1 MVYKTRNFCMINWLP
16 IFIMAQMKR
25 YAEWLNGKGYSPL
38 DKFGRQARMKQFVK
52 EQDQLKDQ
60 IKEASNSE
68 SEYKTL
74 EGPFITG
81 FHD

>member
-1 MVYKTRNFCMINWLP
+1 
-16 IFIMAQMKR
+16 MAQMKR

-52 EQDQLKDQ
+52 EQDELKKH
-60 IKEASNSE
+60 IKETLNSE

>member
-1 MVYKTRNFCMINWLP
+1 MATT
-16 IFIMAQMKR
+16 FIMAQMKR

-52 EQDQLKDQ
+52 EQDQLKEQ
-60 IKEASNSE
+60 IKEASSSETITSE
-68 SEYKTL
+68 SLNNTL

>member
-1 MVYKTRNFCMINWLP
+1 
-16 IFIMAQMKR
+16 
-25 YAEWLNGKGYSPL
+25 
-38 DKFGRQARMKQFVK
+38 MKQFVK
-52 EQDQLKDQ
+52 EQDQMKEQLKD
-60 IKEASNSE
+60 SS

>member
-1 MVYKTRNFCMINWLP
+1 MATK
-16 IFIMAQMKR
+16 FIMAQMKR
-25 YAEWLNGKGYSPL
+25 YAEWLNGKGFSPL
-38 DKFGRQARMKQFVK
+38 DKFNRQARMAQFVK
-52 EQDQLKDQ
+52 EQDKQKEQ
-60 IKEASNSE
+60 IKEPTSSE

>member
-1 MVYKTRNFCMINWLP
+1 MINWLP
-16 IFIMAQMKR
+16 QKIMAQMKR

-52 EQDQLKDQ
+52 EQDQLKEQ
-60 IKEASNSE
+60 IKEST

>member
-1 MVYKTRNFCMINWLP
+1 MINWLP
-16 IFIMAQMKR
+16 LKFMAQMKR

-52 EQDQLKDQ
+52 EQDQLKEQ
-60 IKEASNSE
+60 IKEPSSSE
-68 SEYKTL
+68 SDYKTL

>member
-1 MVYKTRNFCMINWLP
+1 
-16 IFIMAQMKR
+16 
-25 YAEWLNGKGYSPL
+25 
-38 DKFGRQARMKQFVK
+38 MKQFVK
-52 EQDQLKDQ
+52 EQDQLKEQ

>member
-1 MVYKTRNFCMINWLP
+1 MART
-16 IFIMAQMKR
+16 FIMAQMKR
-25 YAEWLNGKGYSPL
+25 YAEWLKGKGYSPL

-52 EQDQLKDQ
+52 EQDQLKEQ
-60 IKEASNSE
+60 IKEPSSSE

-74 EGPFITG
+74 EGPFIAG